1 MPAFVVA
8 GIEMLGAALLGW
20 GAGAIGAAVMFYAT
34 EIATAVILAGGLAYS
49 SSQKSKAARAA
60 RAAFNASQVDRMVN
74 VASSVAGRELVLGR
88 VRKGGAVF
96 FKGATGTNN
105 DTFVMCLALAAHE
118 IDAVETVYLN
128 DVPVTLDGSGYVQEE
143 PYKMAKLENAQETF
157 SGSSIVLA
165 HVPEPAIVV
174 VTRHGEASTEAGGQ
188 YNTIRVEHT
197 LVGSTVTIG
206 DSLGG
211 IVSYQYNA
219 AVSKV
224 RIRSYLGTST
234 QTADATLISLFPT
247 LWTSAHRARGVAY
260 LVCEFTFDET
270 AFPSGL
276 PSVSAIIRGA
286 KLYDPR
292 TATTVWSENP
302 ALLARHVMT
311 HPQFGKRASITAA
324 EDARITAAANVC
336 DTSTVY
342 TVDGVAQTAR
352 ALYTAS
358 IVLPFGASARDALDD
373 LAQAMAGQWAYAAG
387 EFYLRAGGYTASV
400 GTLTDTD
407 LAVVTRGAD
416 GAENQSPVQIT
427 THKARDQMFNVVT
440 ATIWDAAQDYKQST
454 LTPLK
459 GAALITRDG
468 AELVQDVSMPA
479 VSYAPQALHI
489 AGIMLRDARDPLA
502 VVLPFKLSAYRVELF
517 DTISLTLARYGW
529 TAKTFMVLGREW
541 AGDGSILLTLKETT
555 AAIFTMDADFDP
567 QGHAENTALPSPWDI
582 TPPTITSVTSRP
594 GYLSDG
600 SLISEVLV
608 QWTPLTDAAQLA
620 GQVEVQWLVPGFEIQ
635 SVRVPGDMSEAVLTG
650 VPESSVIIVRARIL
664 TAVAVSGWS
673 AQVSCTVPAAGVVPA
688 NYDTFTV
695 TLAADN
701 TRIFTFAYTTTT
713 PPIDLAGAVIRFK
726 KGAVGT
732 ELWAAM
738 SPLHEGVLTNSP
750 IETTAGDP
758 DVYRFAI
765 KARTRSGIESS
776 DATVHYVDIVL
787 PAIGADQ
794 IVAILTTPIF
804 SVPSSSSGVV
814 TTFTTLTGTF
824 RVYYNG
830 VLTTAGLTW
839 SVQSDPSSLGVTI
852 DSGTG
857 VYSLAFPGSPSG
869 WWTAATPSATVRLR
883 AALTADPAAYRE
895 IDLVVSK
902 SMAGAD
908 AQAIKMNTTAGSMS
922 YDTAGTAY
930 PAAQTITLT
939 LTRIPT
945 SLAGTA
951 TWVAT
956 AYDSTLTSLG
966 TVTLGGSGDTRTLTS
981 AQFIAPSGTFN
992 NAVQYVNVVA
1002 TLDTLTANQGIVR
1015 LTDGQEAIISFLTNP
1030 AVTLPAS
1037 SAGVV
1042 TSWAAATGTFQ
1053 VWQGNTNVTSGIT
1066 YAIQSNPST
1075 LWATIHATTG
1085 VYSVSGQT
1093 SWADAS
1099 GSTSITFRATHTAS
1113 GAYRDAVF
1121 TLAKAVTGAAG
1132 APGTV
1137 PDSIRLDA
1145 SVLAFS
1151 FDTAGTAYPA
1161 AQSSVITL
1169 TREPGTIAGTATWSA
1184 TAFDSSGGQIG
1195 TTGTV
1200 GLTGSGDS
1208 RTLTTGNFIAPGG
1221 SFSNNVYYVNV
1232 TATLGALSKTVRV
1245 IRITDGVEPILS
1257 FLTAPSVTLP
1267 ASSAGVV
1274 SSWAAATGDF
1284 QVWQGGVEV
1293 TSGITYA
1300 IQSNP
1305 STLTASINSST
1316 GVYSVTASGSWA
1328 NGSNTT
1334 SITFRA
1340 THTATGATR
1349 DAVLTLA
1356 KALAGGTGSAGA
1368 PGADAV
1374 VYEIEPSPS
1383 SVSRNNIGVATPSS
1397 VTFAAYSKTGSAA
1410 RVAFSGR
1417 FTIETF
1423 IDPTWTGQYTSV
1435 SNESSKTY
1443 TVPASVT
1450 AIRVKLYANGSLSP
1464 LLQQVTVPVV
1474 PDGIRSPMTLN
1485 SNSSA
1490 TAVYGTVTSGAVNWT
1505 DAKGNE
1511 VVWRKLG
1518 YTSAPSATP
1527 ADYLVRT
1534 DLVTLFDANP
1544 PTAGVKP
1551 ATRYWTG
1558 SAWADPGAVIDGN
1571 LLVKGTVTLDAI
1583 KSGSTISTSGV
1594 SFGLGVSWGPGSS
1607 PSGGYFH
1614 STVSTSFALV
1624 ADNVAGGYSIA
1635 SATTATNDSGAA
1647 FVGGGGWTG
1656 YTTSGGVTSGG
1667 TYATTGFIATGTAGG
1682 IFRYGSTAE
1691 ARLGETTGGNV
1702 SAGRF
1707 TQGSYVGLLGTAS
1720 AAVKAS
1726 YSTTQVVSLG
1736 TSSYAVDIT
1745 AGSMRYNGVIL
1756 DSPPASANYYLNGNG
1771 DWKNLLYLG
1780 TGGKVATWDGSAKP
1794 GDNNTTNTWAQISI
1808 SGTEYLIPVWA
1819 I

>member
-1 MPAFVVA
+1 MPAFLAA
-8 GIEMLGAALLGW
+8 GISALGAWMLGA
-20 GAGAIGAAVMFYAT
+20 GAGLAGAAVMFYAT

-165 HVPEPAIVV
+165 HVPEAASVT
-174 VTRHGEASTEAGGQ
+174 VTRPGEASTEPGGQ

-839 SVQSDPSSLGVTI
+839 TVQSDPSSTGATI
-852 DSGTG
+852 NASTG

-869 WWTAATPSATVRLR
+869 WWTASTPSATVRLR
-883 AALTADPAAYRE
+883 AALTADPTAYRE
-895 IDLVVSK
+895 IDLVIQKAMSGV
-902 SMAGAD
+902 D
-908 AQAIKMNTTAGSMS
+908 AQALKMSTTAGTMS
-922 YDTAGTAY
+922 YDTAGAAY
-930 PAAQTITLT
+930 PGAQTLTLT

-945 SLAGTA
+945 TLAGTA
-951 TWVAT
+951 SWVAT
-956 AYDSTLTSLG
+956 AYDSNLASLG

-981 AQFIAPSGTFN
+981 AQFIAPGGTFN

-1132 APGTV
+1132 
-1137 PDSIRLDA
+1137 S
-1145 SVLAFS
+1145 
-1151 FDTAGTAYPA
+1151 
-1161 AQSSVITL
+1161 
-1169 TREPGTIAGTATWSA
+1169 
-1184 TAFDSSGGQIG
+1184 
-1195 TTGTV
+1195 
-1200 GLTGSGDS
+1200 
-1208 RTLTTGNFIAPGG
+1208 
-1221 SFSNNVYYVNV
+1221 
-1232 TATLGALSKTVRV
+1232 
-1245 IRITDGVEPILS
+1245 
-1257 FLTAPSVTLP
+1257 
-1267 ASSAGVV
+1267 
-1274 SSWAAATGDF
+1274 
-1284 QVWQGGVEV
+1284 
-1293 TSGITYA
+1293 
-1300 IQSNP
+1300 
-1305 STLTASINSST
+1305 
-1316 GVYSVTASGSWA
+1316 
-1328 NGSNTT
+1328 NGSNG
-1334 SITFRA
+1334 SN
-1340 THTATGATR
+1340 
-1349 DAVLTLA
+1349 
-1356 KALAGGTGSAGA
+1356 GTNGTNGTN
-1368 PGADAV
+1368 GADAV
-1374 VYEIEPSPS
+1374 VYEIEPSVS
-1383 SVSRNNIGVATPSS
+1383 SVARNNIGVATPSS

-1534 DLVTLFDANP
+1534 DLVTLFDASP

-1558 SAWADPGAVIDGN
+1558 SAWADPGTVIDGN
-1571 LLVKGTVTLDAI
+1571 LLVKGTVTMDSL

>member
-1 MPAFVVA
+1 MPAFLAV
-8 GIEMLGAALLGW
+8 GIEALGAWMLSA
-20 GAGAIGAAVMFYAT
+20 GAGLAGAAVMFYAT

-60 RAAFNASQVDRMVN
+60 RAAFNAAQVDRMVN

-96 FKGATGTNN
+96 FKGSTGTNN

-118 IDAVETVYLN
+118 IDAVETIYLN

-143 PYKMAKLENAQETF
+143 PYRMAKLESAQETF

-165 HVPEPAIVV
+165 HVPEAASVV
-174 VTRHGEASTEAGGQ
+174 VTRPGEASTEPGGQ
-188 YNTIRVEHT
+188 YNTIPVAHT

-206 DSLGG
+206 DALGG
-211 IVSYQYNA
+211 TVSYQYSA
-219 AVSKV
+219 ANSKV
-224 RIRSYLGTST
+224 KITSYLGTST
-234 QTADATLISLFPT
+234 QTADARLVSLFPT

-276 PSVSAIIRGA
+276 PNVTAVVRGA
-286 KLYDPR
+286 KVYDPR
-292 TATTVWSENP
+292 TATTAWSENP
-302 ALLARHVMT
+302 ALLARHVIT
-311 HPQFGKRASITAA
+311 HPQFGKRTSITAA

-358 IVLPFGASARDALDD
+358 VVLPFGASARDALDD

-440 ATIWDAAQDYKQST
+440 ATIWDAAQDYKQTT

-479 VSYAPQALHI
+479 VGYAPQALHI
-489 AGIMLRDARDPLA
+489 AGIMLRDARDPLTVA
-502 VVLPFKLSAYRVELF
+502 LPFKLSAYRVELF
-517 DTISLTLARYGW
+517 DTISLTIARYGW
-529 TAKTFMVLGREW
+529 TDKTFMVLGREW
-541 AGDGSILLTLKETT
+541 SGDGSILLTLKETT
-555 AAIFTMDADFDP
+555 AAIFTMDADFDQ

-608 QWTPLTDAAQLA
+608 QWTPLTVAAEVA

-650 VPESSVIIVRARIL
+650 VPEGSVIIVRARIL

-673 AQVSCTVPAAGVVPA
+673 AQVSYTVPAAGLVPA

-701 TRIFTFAYTTTT
+701 TRIFTFAYTTT
-713 PPIDLAGAVIRFK
+713 PPPPDLAGAVIRFK
-726 KGAVGT
+726 KAAVGT

-765 KARTRSGIESS
+765 KARTRSGIESA
-776 DATVHYVDIVL
+776 DASVRYVDIVL

-794 IVAILTTPIF
+794 IVALLTTPVF

-814 TTFTTLTGTF
+814 STFTTLTGTF

-830 VLTTAGLTW
+830 VLTTTGLTW
-839 SVQSDPSSLGVTI
+839 SVQSDPSSTGATI
-852 DSGTG
+852 NASTG

-883 AALTADPAAYRE
+883 AALTADPTAYRE
-895 IDLVVSK
+895 IDLVITK
-902 SMAGAD
+902 NLAGAD
-908 AQAIKMNTTAGSMS
+908 GS
-922 YDTAGTAY
+922 
-930 PAAQTITLT
+930 PAN
-939 LTRIPT
+939 
-945 SLAGTA
+945 
-951 TWVAT
+951 
-956 AYDSTLTSLG
+956 D
-966 TVTLGGSGDTRTLTS
+966 
-981 AQFIAPSGTFN
+981 
-992 NAVQYVNVVA
+992 
-1002 TLDTLTANQGIVR
+1002 
-1015 LTDGQEAIISFLTNP
+1015 
-1030 AVTLPAS
+1030 
-1037 SAGVV
+1037 
-1042 TSWAAATGTFQ
+1042 
-1053 VWQGNTNVTSGIT
+1053 
-1066 YAIQSNPST
+1066 IQLN
-1075 LWATIHATTG
+1075 
-1085 VYSVSGQT
+1085 
-1093 SWADAS
+1093 
-1099 GSTSITFRATHTAS
+1099 
-1113 GAYRDAVF
+1113 
-1121 TLAKAVTGAAG
+1121 
-1132 APGTV
+1132 
-1137 PDSIRLDA
+1137 A
-1145 SVLAFS
+1145 SVLTFS

-1161 AQSSVITL
+1161 AQSSVL
-1169 TREPGTIAGTATWSA
+1169 SVTRVPGSLAGTVSWSA
-1184 TAFDSSGGQIG
+1184 TAYTSSGVQVGS
-1195 TTGTV
+1195 TGGV
-1200 GLTGSGDS
+1200 GLSGSGDS
-1208 RTLTTGNFIAPGG
+1208 RTLTTGNFMAPGG
-1221 SFSNNVYYVNV
+1221 SFDNTIQYVTV
-1232 TATLGALSKTVRV
+1232 TATLGALSRS
-1245 IRITDGVEPILS
+1245 IRITRTTDGQEAIIS
-1257 FLTAPSVTLP
+1257 FLTNQTVSLP

-1316 GVYSVTASGSWA
+1316 GVYSVTAAGSWA

-1340 THTATGATR
+1340 THTASGATR
-1349 DAVLTLA
+1349 DAVFTLT
-1356 KALAGGTGSAGA
+1356 KSLAGTDGGAGT

-1374 VYEIEPSPS
+1374 VYEIEPTPS
-1383 SVSRNNIGVATPSS
+1383 TVSRNNIGVATPSA
-1397 VTFAAYSKTGSAA
+1397 VTFYAYSKTGSAA
-1410 RVAFSGR
+1410 RAAFSGR
-1417 FTIETF
+1417 FILRTTT
-1423 IDPTWTGQYTSV
+1423 DGTTWTGVYTSP
-1435 SNESSKTY
+1435 SNESS
-1443 TVPASVT
+1443 T
-1450 AIRVKLYANGSLSP
+1450 AFTITSGITAVRAELYANTSFTP

-1474 PDGIRSPMTLN
+1474 RDGMRAPMSLN
-1485 SNSSA
+1485 SNSSS
-1490 TAVYGTVTSGAVNWT
+1490 TAVYGTVSGGAVVWA

-1527 ADYLVRT
+1527 GDYLIRG
-1534 DLVTLFDANP
+1534 DLVTLFGELAHTSTP
-1544 PTAGVKP
+1544 I
-1551 ATRYWTG
+1551 TRWWDG
-1558 SAWADPGAVIDGN
+1558 SAWVDPGTVIDGN

-1583 KSGSTISTSGV
+1583 KSGSTIGTSNV
-1594 SFGLGVSWGPGSS
+1594 SFGLGVSWGPGSKV
-1607 PSGGYFH
+1607 SGGYFH
-1614 STVSTSFALV
+1614 STALDQFALV
-1624 ADNVAGGYSIA
+1624 SDNVAGGYSMV
-1635 SATTATNDSGAA
+1635 SATTATDDAGAA
-1647 FVGGGGWTG
+1647 FAGGGGWTG
-1656 YTTSGGVTSGG
+1656 YTTSGGVTTGG

-1682 IFRYGSTAE
+1682 IFRYGSTTE
-1691 ARLGETTGGNV
+1691 ALLGKSTA
-1702 SAGRF
+1702 AGIF
-1707 TQGSYVGLLGTAS
+1707 TQGSYVGTLGASSYAAEFKYGTTTNAKFGNTSTAGTFS
-1720 AAVKAS
+1720 QGTYYATMSSAS
-1726 YSTTQVVSLG
+1726 YAGYFDYNNTFRAKLG
-1736 TSSYAVDIT
+1736 TSSYAGRFV
-1745 AGSMRYNGVIL
+1745 AG
-1756 DSPPASANYYLNGNG
+1756 ASGAETRVVSLADANYALNIEAGTLRYQSVTINAPPNDTDYLNGDG
-1771 DWKNLLYLG
+1771 TWKHMYL
-1780 TGGKVATWDGSAKP
+1780 DGSSGVTSNFTGSRP
-1794 GDNNTTNTWAQISI
+1794 SGTTTNNIWISFYVG
-1808 SGTEYLIPVWA
+1808 STRLWIPAWYA
-1819 I
+1819 DS

>member
-1 MPAFVVA
+1 MPALVVA
-8 GIEMLGAALLGW
+8 GIEMLGAALLGA
-20 GAGAIGAAVMFYAT
+20 GAGAIGAAVMFYAA
-34 EIATAVILAGGLAYS
+34 EIATVAILAGGLAYS
-49 SSQKSKAARAA
+49 QSQKSKAERAA
-60 RAAFNASQVDRMVN
+60 RAAFNAAQVDRLVN
-74 VASSVAGRELVLGR
+74 VSSSIASRELVMGR
-88 VRKGGAVF
+88 VRKGGAIF
-96 FKGATGTNN
+96 FKGSVGANN
-105 DTFVMCLALAAHE
+105 SKFVMCIALAAHE
-118 IDAVETVYLN
+118 IDAVETIYLN

-143 PYKMAKLENAQETF
+143 PYRIARLESAQESF
-157 SGSSIVLA
+157 AGSSIVLA
-165 HVPEPAIVV
+165 HVPEAASVV
-174 VTRHGEASTEAGGQ
+174 VTRQTNTGSTEPGAQ
-188 YNTIRVEHT
+188 YDSEIIAHT
-197 LVGSTVTIG
+197 LAGSTVTIG

-211 IVSYQYNA
+211 IVSYQYTA
-219 AVSKV
+219 ATSKV
-224 RIRSYLGTST
+224 KIRSYLGTST

-260 LVCEFTFDET
+260 LICEFDYDET

-276 PSVSAIIRGA
+276 PNVSAVIRGA

-302 ALLARHVMT
+302 ALMVRHVLT
-311 HPQFGKRASITAA
+311 HPQFGKRTSMTAA
-324 EDARITAAANVC
+324 EDARITAAANAC
-336 DTSTVY
+336 DASTVY

-352 ALYTAS
+352 ALYTAA
-358 IVLPFGASARDALDD
+358 IVLPFGGPARDALDD
-373 LAQAMAGQWAYAAG
+373 LAQAMGGQWAYSGG
-387 EFYLRAGGYTASV
+387 EFHLRAGGYTASV
-400 GTLTDTD
+400 LTLTDAD
-407 LAVVTRGAD
+407 LAVVQRDQD
-416 GAENQSPVQIT
+416 GSENQSPVNIT
-427 THKARDQMFNVVT
+427 THRARDQMFNVVT
-440 ATIWDAAQDYKQST
+440 ATIWDAAQDYKQTT

-468 AELVQDVSMPA
+468 VELVQDVQMPA
-479 VSYAPQALHI
+479 VGYAPQALHI
-489 AGIMLRDARDPLA
+489 SGIMLRDARDPMA
-502 VVLPFKLSAYRVELF
+502 VALPFKLSAYRVELF

-529 TAKTFMVLGREW
+529 TAKTFIVLGREW
-541 AGDGSILLTLKETT
+541 AGDGSIILTLKETA

-567 QGHAENTALPSPWDI
+567 QGSAENTALPSPWNID
-582 TPPTITSVTSRP
+582 PPTITSIAARP
-594 GYLSDG
+594 SVLSDG
-600 SLISEVLV
+600 SLISDVLV
-608 QWTPLTDAAQLA
+608 TWTALTAAA
-620 GQVEVQWLVPGFEIQ
+620 ERSGRVEVQWLVPGFEIQ
-635 SVRVPGDMSEAVLTG
+635 TVSVAGDMTQAVLPG
-650 VPESSVIIVRARIL
+650 VPEGAVIIVRARVV
-664 TAVAVSGWS
+664 TAVAVSNWCIH
-673 AQVSCTVPAAGVVPA
+673 QYYEVPQAGVVPA

-695 TLAADN
+695 TLASDS
-701 TRIFTFAYTTTT
+701 TRIFTFAYTST
-713 PPIDLAGAVIRFK
+713 PVPSDLAGAVIRFK

-738 SPLHEGVLTNSP
+738 SPLHDGVLTNSP

-765 KARTRSGIESS
+765 KARTRSGLESS
-776 DATVHYVDIVL
+776 DASVRYVDIVL

-794 IVAILTTPIF
+794 IVALLTTPIF
-804 SVPSSSSGVV
+804 SVPSSSAGVV

-902 SMAGAD
+902 SMAGA
-908 AQAIKMNTTAGSMS
+908 
-922 YDTAGTAY
+922 
-930 PAAQTITLT
+930 
-939 LTRIPT
+939 
-945 SLAGTA
+945 
-951 TWVAT
+951 
-956 AYDSTLTSLG
+956 
-966 TVTLGGSGDTRTLTS
+966 
-981 AQFIAPSGTFN
+981 
-992 NAVQYVNVVA
+992 
-1002 TLDTLTANQGIVR
+1002 
-1015 LTDGQEAIISFLTNP
+1015 
-1030 AVTLPAS
+1030 
-1037 SAGVV
+1037 AGV
-1042 TSWAAATGTFQ
+1042 A
-1053 VWQGNTNVTSGIT
+1053 
-1066 YAIQSNPST
+1066 
-1075 LWATIHATTG
+1075 
-1085 VYSVSGQT
+1085 
-1093 SWADAS
+1093 ADA
-1099 GSTSITFRATHTAS
+1099 
-1113 GAYRDAVF
+1113 
-1121 TLAKAVTGAAG
+1121 
-1132 APGTV
+1132 
-1137 PDSIRLDA
+1137 IRLDA
-1145 SVLAFS
+1145 SALAFA

-1257 FLTAPSVTLP
+1257 FLTVPSVTLP

-1274 SSWAAATGDF
+1274 SSWAGATGDF
-1284 QVWQGGVEV
+1284 QVWQGASEV
-1293 TSGITYA
+1293 TSGVTYA

-1316 GVYSVTASGSWA
+1316 GVYSVTAAGSWA

-1374 VYEIEPSPS
+1374 VYEIEPSVS
-1383 SVSRNNIGVATPSS
+1383 SVARNNIGVATPSS

-1450 AIRVKLYANGSLSP
+1450 AIRVKLYANESLSP

-1558 SAWADPGAVIDGN
+1558 SAWVDPGTVIDGN

-1583 KSGSTISTSGV
+1583 KSGSTIGTSNV
-1594 SFGLGVSWGPGSS
+1594 SFGLGVSWGPGTAV
-1607 PSGGYFH
+1607 SGGYFH
-1614 STVSTSFALV
+1614 STSSAQFALV
-1624 ADNVAGGYSIA
+1624 CDNIGGGYSIA

-1647 FVGGGGWTG
+1647 FAGGGGWTG

-1667 TYATTGFIATGTAGG
+1667 TYTTSGFIATGTAGG

-1771 DWKNLLYLG
+1771 DWGNLLYLG

>member
-1 MPAFVVA
+1 MPAFLAA
-8 GIEMLGAALLGW
+8 GISALGAWMLGA
-20 GAGAIGAAVMFYAT
+20 GAGLAGAAVMFYAT

-165 HVPEPAIVV
+165 HVPEAASVT
-174 VTRHGEASTEAGGQ
+174 VTRPGEASTEPGGQ
-188 YNTIRVEHT
+188 YNTIPVAHT

-206 DSLGG
+206 DALGG
-211 IVSYQYNA
+211 TVSYQYNA

-224 RIRSYLGTST
+224 RIRSYLGTAS

-276 PSVSAIIRGA
+276 PTITAVIRGA
-286 KLYDPR
+286 KVYDPR
-292 TATTVWSENP
+292 TATTAWSENP

-839 SVQSDPSSLGVTI
+839 TVQSDPSSTGATI
-852 DSGTG
+852 NASTG

-869 WWTAATPSATVRLR
+869 WWTASTPSATVRLR
-883 AALTADPAAYRE
+883 AALTADPTAYRE
-895 IDLVVSK
+895 IDLVIQKAMSGV
-902 SMAGAD
+902 D
-908 AQAIKMNTTAGSMS
+908 AQALKMSTTAGTMS
-922 YDTAGTAY
+922 YDTAGAAY
-930 PAAQTITLT
+930 PGAQTLTLT

-945 SLAGTA
+945 TLAGTA
-951 TWVAT
+951 SWVAT
-956 AYDSTLTSLG
+956 AYDSNLASLG

-981 AQFIAPSGTFN
+981 AQFIAPGGTFN

-1132 APGTV
+1132 
-1137 PDSIRLDA
+1137 S
-1145 SVLAFS
+1145 
-1151 FDTAGTAYPA
+1151 
-1161 AQSSVITL
+1161 
-1169 TREPGTIAGTATWSA
+1169 
-1184 TAFDSSGGQIG
+1184 
-1195 TTGTV
+1195 
-1200 GLTGSGDS
+1200 
-1208 RTLTTGNFIAPGG
+1208 
-1221 SFSNNVYYVNV
+1221 
-1232 TATLGALSKTVRV
+1232 
-1245 IRITDGVEPILS
+1245 
-1257 FLTAPSVTLP
+1257 
-1267 ASSAGVV
+1267 
-1274 SSWAAATGDF
+1274 
-1284 QVWQGGVEV
+1284 
-1293 TSGITYA
+1293 
-1300 IQSNP
+1300 
-1305 STLTASINSST
+1305 
-1316 GVYSVTASGSWA
+1316 
-1328 NGSNTT
+1328 NGSNG
-1334 SITFRA
+1334 SN
-1340 THTATGATR
+1340 
-1349 DAVLTLA
+1349 
-1356 KALAGGTGSAGA
+1356 GTNGTNGTN
-1368 PGADAV
+1368 GADAV
-1374 VYEIEPSPS
+1374 VYEIEPSVS
-1383 SVSRNNIGVATPSS
+1383 SVARNNIGVATPSS

-1583 KSGSTISTSGV
+1583 KSGSTIGTSNV
-1594 SFGLGVSWGPGSS
+1594 SFGLGVSWGPGTAV
-1607 PSGGYFH
+1607 SGGYFH
-1614 STVSTSFALV
+1614 STSSAQFALV
-1624 ADNVAGGYSIA
+1624 CDNIGGGYSIA

-1647 FVGGGGWTG
+1647 FAGGGGWTG
-1656 YTTSGGVTSGG
+1656 HTTTGGVTGGG
-1667 TYATTGFIATGTAGG
+1667 TYTTYGFIATGTAGG
-1682 IFRYGSTAE
+1682 IFRYSSTAE
-1691 ARLGETTGGNV
+1691 ARLGEITSGSV

-1707 TQGSYVGLLGTAS
+1707 SQGSYTCILAS
-1720 AAVKAS
+1720 AAEAAKAA
-1726 YSTTQVVSLG
+1726 YSTTQVVYLG
-1736 TSSYAVDIT
+1736 TAANAIDIT
-1745 AGSMRYNGVIL
+1745 AGTFKYGSIVIAAPPNSYSYLDGTGTWRDLTL
-1756 DSPPASANYYLNGNG
+1756 DSSSNVTSNFTGLRPAGSGANNIWIKFYVG
-1771 DWKNLLYLG
+1771 
-1780 TGGKVATWDGSAKP
+1780 ATAM
-1794 GDNNTTNTWAQISI
+1794 
-1808 SGTEYLIPVWA
+1808 YIPAWYG
-1819 I
+1819 

>member
-1 MPAFVVA
+1 MPAFLAA
-8 GIEMLGAALLGW
+8 GISALGAWMLGA
-20 GAGAIGAAVMFYAT
+20 GAGLAGAAVMFYAT

-165 HVPEPAIVV
+165 HVPEAASVT
-174 VTRHGEASTEAGGQ
+174 VTRPGEASTEPGGQ

-224 RIRSYLGTST
+224 RIRSYLGTSS

-302 ALLARHVMT
+302 ALMVRHVLT

-839 SVQSDPSSLGVTI
+839 TVQSDPSSTGATI
-852 DSGTG
+852 NASTG

-869 WWTAATPSATVRLR
+869 WWTASTPSATVRLR
-883 AALTADPAAYRE
+883 AALTADPTAYRE
-895 IDLVVSK
+895 IDLVIQKAMSGV
-902 SMAGAD
+902 D
-908 AQAIKMNTTAGSMS
+908 AQALKMSTTAGTMS
-922 YDTAGTAY
+922 YDTAGAAY
-930 PAAQTITLT
+930 PGAQTLTLT

-945 SLAGTA
+945 TLAGTA
-951 TWVAT
+951 SWVAT
-956 AYDSTLTSLG
+956 AYDSNLASLG

-981 AQFIAPSGTFN
+981 AQFIAPGGTFN

-1132 APGTV
+1132 
-1137 PDSIRLDA
+1137 S
-1145 SVLAFS
+1145 
-1151 FDTAGTAYPA
+1151 
-1161 AQSSVITL
+1161 
-1169 TREPGTIAGTATWSA
+1169 
-1184 TAFDSSGGQIG
+1184 
-1195 TTGTV
+1195 
-1200 GLTGSGDS
+1200 
-1208 RTLTTGNFIAPGG
+1208 
-1221 SFSNNVYYVNV
+1221 
-1232 TATLGALSKTVRV
+1232 
-1245 IRITDGVEPILS
+1245 
-1257 FLTAPSVTLP
+1257 
-1267 ASSAGVV
+1267 
-1274 SSWAAATGDF
+1274 
-1284 QVWQGGVEV
+1284 
-1293 TSGITYA
+1293 
-1300 IQSNP
+1300 
-1305 STLTASINSST
+1305 
-1316 GVYSVTASGSWA
+1316 
-1328 NGSNTT
+1328 NGSNG
-1334 SITFRA
+1334 SN
-1340 THTATGATR
+1340 
-1349 DAVLTLA
+1349 
-1356 KALAGGTGSAGA
+1356 GTNGTNGTN
-1368 PGADAV
+1368 GADAV
-1374 VYEIEPSPS
+1374 VYEIEPSVS
-1383 SVSRNNIGVATPSS
+1383 SVARNNIGVATPSS

-1435 SNESSKTY
+1435 SNESSTTY

-1558 SAWADPGAVIDGN
+1558 SAWADPGTVIDGN

-1583 KSGSTISTSGV
+1583 KSGSTIRTSNV
-1594 SFGLGVSWGPGSS
+1594 SFGLGVSWGPGSAV
-1607 PSGGYFH
+1607 SGGYFH
-1614 STVSTSFALV
+1614 STVGAV
-1624 ADNVAGGYSIA
+1624 CAG
-1635 SATTATNDSGAA
+1635 
-1647 FVGGGGWTG
+1647 V
-1656 YTTSGGVTSGG
+1656 
-1667 TYATTGFIATGTAGG
+1667 
-1682 IFRYGSTAE
+1682 RQ
-1691 ARLGETTGGNV
+1691 R
-1702 SAGRF
+1702 GR
-1707 TQGSYVGLLGTAS
+1707 GLLYR
-1720 AAVKAS
+1720 V
-1726 YSTTQVVSLG
+1726 
-1736 TSSYAVDIT
+1736 
-1745 AGSMRYNGVIL
+1745 
-1756 DSPPASANYYLNGNG
+1756 
-1771 DWKNLLYLG
+1771 
-1780 TGGKVATWDGSAKP
+1780 
-1794 GDNNTTNTWAQISI
+1794 GDNRD
-1808 SGTEYLIPVWA
+1808 E
-1819 I
+1819 

>member
-1 MPAFVVA
+1 MPAFLAA
-8 GIEMLGAALLGW
+8 GISALGAWMLGA
-20 GAGAIGAAVMFYAT
+20 GAGLAGAAVMFYAT

-165 HVPEPAIVV
+165 HVPEAASVT
-174 VTRHGEASTEAGGQ
+174 VTRPGEASTEPGGQ
-188 YNTIRVEHT
+188 YNTIPVAHT

-206 DSLGG
+206 DALGG
-211 IVSYQYNA
+211 TVSYQYNA

-224 RIRSYLGTST
+224 RIRSYLGTSS
-234 QTADATLISLFPT
+234 QTADATLISLFPA

-276 PSVSAIIRGA
+276 PNVTAVIRGA
-286 KLYDPR
+286 KVYDPR
-292 TATTVWSENP
+292 TATTAWSENP

-529 TAKTFMVLGREW
+529 SAKTFMVLGREW
-541 AGDGSILLTLKETT
+541 SGDGSILLTLKETT

-673 AQVSCTVPAAGVVPA
+673 AQVSYTVPAAGLVPA

-732 ELWAAM
+732 ELWSAM
-738 SPLHEGVLTNSP
+738 SPLHDGVLTNSP

-776 DATVHYVDIVL
+776 DASVHYVDIVL
-787 PAIGADQ
+787 PAIGAQEQ
-794 IVAILTTPIF
+794 IIVQLTTPVMT
-804 SVPSSSSGVV
+804 VPASSAGVV
-814 TTFTTLTGTF
+814 STFTTQTGTM
-824 RVYYNG
+824 RIYYNG
-830 VLTTAGLTW
+830 VLTTTGLTF
-839 SVQSDPSSLGVTI
+839 SVQADTSATGVTI
-852 DSGTG
+852 NASTG
-857 VYSLAFPGSPSG
+857 VYTLAFPGSPSG
-869 WWTAATPSATVRLR
+869 WWTASTPSATVRLR
-883 AALTADPAAYRE
+883 AALTADPTAYRE
-895 IDLVVSK
+895 IDLVIQK

-981 AQFIAPSGTFN
+981 AQFTAPGGSFN

-1002 TLDTLTANQGIVR
+1002 TVGTLTANQGIVR
-1015 LTDGQEAIISFLTNP
+1015 ITDGQEAIISFLTNP
-1030 AVTLPAS
+1030 AVTLPAT

-1042 TSWAAATGTFQ
+1042 SSWAAATGTFQ

-1132 APGTV
+1132 A
-1137 PDSIRLDA
+1137 
-1145 SVLAFS
+1145 
-1151 FDTAGTAYPA
+1151 
-1161 AQSSVITL
+1161 
-1169 TREPGTIAGTATWSA
+1169 
-1184 TAFDSSGGQIG
+1184 
-1195 TTGTV
+1195 
-1200 GLTGSGDS
+1200 
-1208 RTLTTGNFIAPGG
+1208 
-1221 SFSNNVYYVNV
+1221 
-1232 TATLGALSKTVRV
+1232 
-1245 IRITDGVEPILS
+1245 
-1257 FLTAPSVTLP
+1257 
-1267 ASSAGVV
+1267 
-1274 SSWAAATGDF
+1274 
-1284 QVWQGGVEV
+1284 
-1293 TSGITYA
+1293 
-1300 IQSNP
+1300 
-1305 STLTASINSST
+1305 
-1316 GVYSVTASGSWA
+1316 
-1328 NGSNTT
+1328 NGSN
-1334 SITFRA
+1334 
-1340 THTATGATR
+1340 
-1349 DAVLTLA
+1349 
-1356 KALAGGTGSAGA
+1356 GTNGTNGTN
-1368 PGADAV
+1368 GADAV
-1374 VYEIEPSPS
+1374 VYEIEPS
-1383 SVSRNNIGVATPSS
+1383 VQTVAKNNIGVMSPTS
-1397 VTFAAYSKTGSAA
+1397 VTYSFYSKTGSAA
-1410 RVAFSGR
+1410 RAAYSGR
-1417 FTIETF
+1417 VIIETST
-1423 IDPTWTGQYTSV
+1423 DYGTGWSIIYTSAA
-1435 SNESSKTY
+1435 NETSKVF
-1443 TVPASVT
+1443 TVPSGITHMRARLHLAGGT
-1450 AIRVKLYANGSLSP
+1450 TT
-1464 LLQQVTVPVV
+1464 QVAQITVPIV
-1474 PDGIRSPMTLN
+1474 PDGIRSPMSLN

-1490 TAVYGTVTSGAVNWT
+1490 TAVYGSVTSGAVVWT

-1511 VVWRKLG
+1511 VVYRKLG
-1518 YTSAPSATP
+1518 YTSAPSGTP

-1534 DLVTLFDANP
+1534 DLVTLFDASP

-1558 SAWADPGAVIDGN
+1558 SAWADPGTVIDGN
-1571 LLVKGTVTLDAI
+1571 LLVKGTVTMDSLQ
-1583 KSGSTISTSGV
+1583 SGSTILTSGV
-1594 SFGLGVSWGPGSS
+1594 SFGLGISWGPGSS

-1614 STVSTSFALV
+1614 SVYSGSFALV
-1624 ADNVAGGYSIA
+1624 CDNVAAGVAIA
-1635 SATTATNDSGAA
+1635 AASTVTDDSAAA
-1647 FVGGGGWTG
+1647 FVSGGGWSG
-1656 YTTSGGVTSGG
+1656 YSTSGGVTTGG
-1667 TYATTGFIATGTAGG
+1667 YYTTQSFLNTGNNAG
-1682 IFRYGSTAE
+1682 IFRKLTSSGTVTTSEAVLGNANYAGQLTYGNYQAKI
-1691 ARLGETTGGNV
+1691 
-1702 SAGRF
+1702 
-1707 TQGSYVGLLGTAS
+1707 GTAS
-1720 AAVKAS
+1720 EAVRAA

-1736 TSSYAVDIT
+1736 TSTHAIDIT
-1745 AGSMRYNGVIL
+1745 AGDFKYGSITIAAPPNSYSYL
-1756 DSPPASANYYLNGNG
+1756 D
-1771 DWKNLLYLG
+1771 G
-1780 TGGKVATWDGSAKP
+1780 TGTWRDLTLDGTSSVTSNFTGLRPAGSGANNIWIKFYVGATAM
-1794 GDNNTTNTWAQISI
+1794 
-1808 SGTEYLIPVWA
+1808 YLPAWYA
-1819 I
+1819 T

>member
-1 MPAFVVA
+1 MPALVVA
-8 GIEMLGAALLGW
+8 GIEMLGAALLGA
-20 GAGAIGAAVMFYAT
+20 GAGAIGAAVMFYAA
-34 EIATAVILAGGLAYS
+34 EIATVAILAGGLAYS
-49 SSQKSKAARAA
+49 QSQKSKAERAA
-60 RAAFNASQVDRMVN
+60 RAAFNAAQVDRLVN
-74 VASSVAGRELVLGR
+74 VSSSIASRELVMGR
-88 VRKGGAVF
+88 VRKGGAIF
-96 FKGATGTNN
+96 FKGSVGANN
-105 DTFVMCLALAAHE
+105 SKFVMCIALAAHE
-118 IDAVETVYLN
+118 IDAVETIYLN

-143 PYKMAKLENAQETF
+143 PYRIARLESAQESF
-157 SGSSIVLA
+157 AGSSIVLA
-165 HVPEPAIVV
+165 HVPEAASVV
-174 VTRHGEASTEAGGQ
+174 VTRQTNTGSTEPGAQ
-188 YNTIRVEHT
+188 YDSEIIAHT
-197 LVGSTVTIG
+197 LAGSTVTIG

-211 IVSYQYNA
+211 IVSYQYTA
-219 AVSKV
+219 ATSKV
-224 RIRSYLGTST
+224 KIRSYLGTST

-260 LVCEFTFDET
+260 LICEFDYDET

-276 PSVSAIIRGA
+276 PNVSAIIRGA

-302 ALLARHVMT
+302 ALMVRHVLT
-311 HPQFGKRASITAA
+311 HPQFGKRASMTAA
-324 EDARITAAANVC
+324 EDARITAAANAC
-336 DTSTVY
+336 DASTVY

-352 ALYTAS
+352 ALYTAA
-358 IVLPFGASARDALDD
+358 IVLPFGGPARDALDD
-373 LAQAMAGQWAYAAG
+373 LAQAMGGQWAYSGG
-387 EFYLRAGGYTASV
+387 EFHLRAGGYTASV
-400 GTLTDTD
+400 LTLTDAD
-407 LAVVTRGAD
+407 LAVVQRDQD
-416 GAENQSPVQIT
+416 GSENQSPVNIT
-427 THKARDQMFNVVT
+427 THRARDQMFNIVT
-440 ATIWDAAQDYKQST
+440 ATIWDAAQDYKQTT

-468 AELVQDVSMPA
+468 VELVQDVQMPA
-479 VSYAPQALHI
+479 VGYAPQALHI
-489 AGIMLRDARDPLA
+489 SGIMLRDARDPMA
-502 VVLPFKLSAYRVELF
+502 VALPFKLSAYRVELF
-517 DTISLTLARYGW
+517 DTISLTLDRYGW
-529 TAKTFMVLGREW
+529 TAKTFIVLGREW
-541 AGDGSILLTLKETT
+541 SGDGSILLTLKETT

-567 QGHAENTALPSPWDI
+567 QGYAENTALPSPWDI
-582 TPPTITSVTSRP
+582 APPTITSIASRP
-594 GYLSDG
+594 SVLSDG
-600 SLISEVLV
+600 SLVSDVLV
-608 QWTPLTDAAQLA
+608 TWTALTSAAERA
-620 GQVEVQWLVPGFEIQ
+620 GRVEVQWLVPGFEIQ
-635 SVRVPGDMSEAVLTG
+635 TVSVSGDMTQAVLPG
-650 VPESSVIIVRARIL
+650 VPEGAVIIIRARVV
-664 TAVAVSGWS
+664 TSVAVSGWCAHQS
-673 AQVSCTVPAAGVVPA
+673 YTVPQAGAVPA
-688 NYDTFTV
+688 NYDVFTV
-695 TLAADN
+695 TLGSDN
-701 TRIFTFAYTTTT
+701 TRIFTFKYTTT
-713 PPIDLAGAVIRFK
+713 PVPSDLAGAVIRFK

-738 SPLHEGVLTNSP
+738 SPLHDGVLTNSP

-765 KARTRSGIESS
+765 KARTRSGLESS
-776 DATVHYVDIVL
+776 DASVRYVDVVL

-794 IVAILTTPIF
+794 IVALLTTPIF
-804 SVPSSSSGVV
+804 SVPSSSAGVV

-839 SVQSDPSSLGVTI
+839 SVQSDPSSTGATI
-852 DSGTG
+852 NSSTG

-869 WWTAATPSATVRLR
+869 WWTASTPSATVRLR

-902 SMAGAD
+902 SMAGA
-908 AQAIKMNTTAGSMS
+908 
-922 YDTAGTAY
+922 
-930 PAAQTITLT
+930 
-939 LTRIPT
+939 
-945 SLAGTA
+945 
-951 TWVAT
+951 
-956 AYDSTLTSLG
+956 
-966 TVTLGGSGDTRTLTS
+966 
-981 AQFIAPSGTFN
+981 
-992 NAVQYVNVVA
+992 
-1002 TLDTLTANQGIVR
+1002 
-1015 LTDGQEAIISFLTNP
+1015 
-1030 AVTLPAS
+1030 
-1037 SAGVV
+1037 AGV
-1042 TSWAAATGTFQ
+1042 A
-1053 VWQGNTNVTSGIT
+1053 
-1066 YAIQSNPST
+1066 
-1075 LWATIHATTG
+1075 
-1085 VYSVSGQT
+1085 
-1093 SWADAS
+1093 ADA
-1099 GSTSITFRATHTAS
+1099 
-1113 GAYRDAVF
+1113 
-1121 TLAKAVTGAAG
+1121 
-1132 APGTV
+1132 
-1137 PDSIRLDA
+1137 IRLDA
-1145 SVLAFS
+1145 SALAFA

-1316 GVYSVTASGSWA
+1316 GVYSVTAAGSWA

-1374 VYEIEPSPS
+1374 VYEIEPSVR
-1383 SVSRNNIGVATPSS
+1383 SVARNNIGVVTPSS
-1397 VTFAAYSKTGSAA
+1397 VTFYAYSKTGSAA
-1410 RVAFSGR
+1410 RAAFSGR

-1435 SNESSKTY
+1435 SNESSTTY

-1450 AIRVKLYANGSLSP
+1450 AIRVKLYPNGTLTP
-1464 LLQQVTVPVV
+1464 LLQQITVPVV

-1527 ADYLVRT
+1527 ANYLVRT

-1558 SAWADPGAVIDGN
+1558 SAWVDPGTVIDGN

-1583 KSGSTISTSGV
+1583 KSGSTIGTSNV
-1594 SFGLGVSWGPGSS
+1594 SFGLGVSWGPGTAV
-1607 PSGGYFH
+1607 SGGYFH
-1614 STVSTSFALV
+1614 STSSAQFALV
-1624 ADNVAGGYSIA
+1624 CDNVAGGYSIA

-1667 TYATTGFIATGTAGG
+1667 TYATQGFVATGTAGG
-1682 IFRYGSTAE
+1682 IFRYSSTAE
-1691 ARLGETTGGNV
+1691 ARLGEITSGSV

-1707 TQGSYVGLLGTAS
+1707 SQGSYTCILAS
-1720 AAVKAS
+1720 ASEAAKAA
-1726 YSTTQVVSLG
+1726 YSTTQVVYLG
-1736 TSSYAVDIT
+1736 TAANAIDIT
-1745 AGSMRYNGVIL
+1745 AGTFKYGSIVIAAPPNSYSYL
-1756 DSPPASANYYLNGNG
+1756 D
-1771 DWKNLLYLG
+1771 G
-1780 TGGKVATWDGSAKP
+1780 TGTWRDLTLDGTSSVTSNFTGLRPAGSGANNIWIKFYVGATAM
-1794 GDNNTTNTWAQISI
+1794 
-1808 SGTEYLIPVWA
+1808 YIPAWYG
-1819 I
+1819 

>member
-1 MPAFVVA
+1 MPALVVA
-8 GIEMLGAALLGW
+8 GIEMLGAALLGA
-20 GAGAIGAAVMFYAT
+20 GAGAIGAAVMFYAA
-34 EIATAVILAGGLAYS
+34 EIATVAILAGGLAYS
-49 SSQKSKAARAA
+49 QSQKSKAERAA
-60 RAAFNASQVDRMVN
+60 RAAFNAAQVDRLVN
-74 VASSVAGRELVLGR
+74 VSSSIASRELVMGR
-88 VRKGGAVF
+88 VRKGGAIF
-96 FKGATGTNN
+96 FKGSVGADNSK
-105 DTFVMCLALAAHE
+105 FVMCIALAAHE
-118 IDAVETVYLN
+118 IDAVETIYLN

-143 PYKMAKLENAQETF
+143 PYRIARLESAQESF
-157 SGSSIVLA
+157 AGSSIVLA
-165 HVPEPAIVV
+165 HVPEAASVV
-174 VTRHGEASTEAGGQ
+174 VTRQTNTGSTEPGAQ
-188 YNTIRVEHT
+188 YDSEIIAHT
-197 LVGSTVTIG
+197 LAGSTVTIG

-211 IVSYQYNA
+211 IVSYQYTA
-219 AVSKV
+219 ATSKV
-224 RIRSYLGTST
+224 KIRSYLGTST

-260 LVCEFTFDET
+260 LICEFDYDET

-276 PSVSAIIRGA
+276 PNVSAVIRGA

-302 ALLARHVMT
+302 ALMVRHVLT
-311 HPQFGKRASITAA
+311 HPQFGKRTSMTAA
-324 EDARITAAANVC
+324 EDARITAAANAC
-336 DTSTVY
+336 DASTVY

-352 ALYTAS
+352 ALYTAA
-358 IVLPFGASARDALDD
+358 IVLPFGGPARDALDD
-373 LAQAMAGQWAYAAG
+373 LAQAMGGQWAYSGG
-387 EFYLRAGGYTASV
+387 EFHLRAGGYTASV
-400 GTLTDTD
+400 LTLTDAD
-407 LAVVTRGAD
+407 LAVVQRDQD
-416 GAENQSPVQIT
+416 GSENQSPVNIT
-427 THKARDQMFNVVT
+427 THRARDQMFNVVT
-440 ATIWDAAQDYKQST
+440 ATIWDAAQDYKQTT

-468 AELVQDVSMPA
+468 VELVQDVQMPA
-479 VSYAPQALHI
+479 VGYAPQALHI
-489 AGIMLRDARDPLA
+489 SGIMLRDARDPMA
-502 VVLPFKLSAYRVELF
+502 VALPFKLSAYRVELF
-517 DTISLTLARYGW
+517 DTISLTLERYGW
-529 TAKTFMVLGREW
+529 TAKTFIVLGREW
-541 AGDGSILLTLKETT
+541 SGDGSILLTLKETT

-567 QGHAENTALPSPWDI
+567 QGYAENTALPSPWDI
-582 TPPTITSVTSRP
+582 APPTITSIASRP
-594 GYLSDG
+594 SVLSDG
-600 SLISEVLV
+600 SLVSDVLV
-608 QWTPLTDAAQLA
+608 TWTALTSAAERA
-620 GQVEVQWLVPGFEIQ
+620 GRVEVQWLVPGFEIQ
-635 SVRVPGDMSEAVLTG
+635 TVSVSGDMTQAVLPG
-650 VPESSVIIVRARIL
+650 VPEGAVIIIRARVV
-664 TAVAVSGWS
+664 TSVAVSGWC
-673 AQVSCTVPAAGVVPA
+673 AQQSYTVPQAGAVPA
-688 NYDTFTV
+688 NYDVFTV
-695 TLAADN
+695 TLGSDN
-701 TRIFTFAYTTTT
+701 TRIFAFKYTTT
-713 PPIDLAGAVIRFK
+713 PVPSDLAGAVIRFK

-738 SPLHEGVLTNSP
+738 SPLHDGVLTNSP

-765 KARTRSGIESS
+765 KARTRSGLESS
-776 DATVHYVDIVL
+776 DASVRYVDIVL

-794 IVAILTTPIF
+794 IVALLTTPIF
-804 SVPSSSSGVV
+804 SVPSSSAGVV

-902 SMAGAD
+902 SMAGA
-908 AQAIKMNTTAGSMS
+908 
-922 YDTAGTAY
+922 
-930 PAAQTITLT
+930 
-939 LTRIPT
+939 
-945 SLAGTA
+945 
-951 TWVAT
+951 
-956 AYDSTLTSLG
+956 
-966 TVTLGGSGDTRTLTS
+966 
-981 AQFIAPSGTFN
+981 
-992 NAVQYVNVVA
+992 
-1002 TLDTLTANQGIVR
+1002 
-1015 LTDGQEAIISFLTNP
+1015 
-1030 AVTLPAS
+1030 
-1037 SAGVV
+1037 AGV
-1042 TSWAAATGTFQ
+1042 A
-1053 VWQGNTNVTSGIT
+1053 
-1066 YAIQSNPST
+1066 
-1075 LWATIHATTG
+1075 
-1085 VYSVSGQT
+1085 
-1093 SWADAS
+1093 ADA
-1099 GSTSITFRATHTAS
+1099 
-1113 GAYRDAVF
+1113 
-1121 TLAKAVTGAAG
+1121 
-1132 APGTV
+1132 
-1137 PDSIRLDA
+1137 IRLDA
-1145 SVLAFS
+1145 SALAFA

-1184 TAFDSSGGQIG
+1184 TAFDSSGGQVG

-1232 TATLGALSKTVRV
+1232 TATLGALSKTVRI
-1245 IRITDGVEPILS
+1245 IRITDGIEPILS
-1257 FLTAPSVTLP
+1257 FLTNPAVTLP

-1316 GVYSVTASGSWA
+1316 GVYSVTAAGSWA

-1374 VYEIEPSPS
+1374 VYEIEPSVR
-1383 SVSRNNIGVATPSS
+1383 SVARNNIGVVTPSS
-1397 VTFAAYSKTGSAA
+1397 VTFYAYSKTGSAA
-1410 RVAFSGR
+1410 RAAFSGR

-1435 SNESSKTY
+1435 SNESSTTY

-1450 AIRVKLYANGSLSP
+1450 AIRVKLYPNGTLTP
-1464 LLQQVTVPVV
+1464 LLQQITVPVV

-1558 SAWADPGAVIDGN
+1558 SAWVDPGTVIDGN

-1583 KSGSTISTSGV
+1583 KSGSTIGTSNV
-1594 SFGLGVSWGPGSS
+1594 SFGLGVSWGPGTAV
-1607 PSGGYFH
+1607 SGGYFH
-1614 STVSTSFALV
+1614 STSSAQFALV
-1624 ADNVAGGYSIA
+1624 CDNIGGGYSIA

-1647 FVGGGGWTG
+1647 FAGGGGWTG

-1667 TYATTGFIATGTAGG
+1667 TYTTSGFIATGTAGG

-1771 DWKNLLYLG
+1771 DWGNLLYLG

>member
-1 MPAFVVA
+1 MPALVVSA
-8 GIEMLGAALLGW
+8 IEMIGAALLGA
-20 GAGAIGAAVMFYAT
+20 GAGAIGAAVMFYAA
-34 EIATAVILAGGLAYS
+34 EIATVAILAGGLAYS
-49 SSQKSKAARAA
+49 QSQKSKAERAA
-60 RAAFNASQVDRMVN
+60 RAAYNAAQVDRLVN
-74 VASSVAGRELVLGR
+74 VSSSIASRELVMGR
-88 VRKGGAVF
+88 VRKGGAIF
-96 FKGATGTNN
+96 FKGSVGANN
-105 DTFVMCLALAAHE
+105 SKFVMCIALAAHE
-118 IDAVETVYLN
+118 IDAVETIYLN

-143 PYKMAKLENAQETF
+143 PYRIARLESAQESF
-157 SGSSIVLA
+157 AGSSIVLA
-165 HVPEPAIVV
+165 HVPEAASVV
-174 VTRHGEASTEAGGQ
+174 VTRQTNTGSTEPGAQ
-188 YNTIRVEHT
+188 YDSEIIAHT
-197 LVGSTVTIG
+197 LAGSTVTIG

-211 IVSYQYNA
+211 IVSYQYTA
-219 AVSKV
+219 ATSKV
-224 RIRSYLGTST
+224 KIRSYLGTST

-260 LVCEFTFDET
+260 LICEFDYDET

-276 PSVSAIIRGA
+276 PNVSAVIRGA

-292 TATTVWSENP
+292 TATTAWSENP
-302 ALLARHVMT
+302 ALMVRHVLT
-311 HPQFGKRASITAA
+311 HPQFGKRTSMTAA
-324 EDARITAAANVC
+324 EDARITAAANAC
-336 DTSTVY
+336 DASTVY

-352 ALYTAS
+352 ALYTAA
-358 IVLPFGASARDALDD
+358 IVLPFGGPARDALDD
-373 LAQAMAGQWAYAAG
+373 LAQAMGGQWAYSGG
-387 EFYLRAGGYTASV
+387 EFHLRAGGYTASV
-400 GTLTDTD
+400 LTLTDAD
-407 LAVVTRGAD
+407 LAVVQRDQD
-416 GAENQSPVQIT
+416 GSENQSPVNIT
-427 THKARDQMFNVVT
+427 THRARDQMFNVVT
-440 ATIWDAAQDYKQST
+440 ATIWDAAQDYKQTT

-468 AELVQDVSMPA
+468 VELVQDVQMPA
-479 VSYAPQALHI
+479 VGYAPQALHI
-489 AGIMLRDARDPLA
+489 SGIMLRDARDPMA
-502 VVLPFKLSAYRVELF
+502 VALPFKLSAYRVELF
-517 DTISLTLARYGW
+517 DTISLTLDRYGW
-529 TAKTFMVLGREW
+529 SAKTFIVLGREW
-541 AGDGSILLTLKETT
+541 SGDGSILLTLKETT

-567 QGHAENTALPSPWDI
+567 QGYAENTALPSPWDI
-582 TPPTITSVTSRP
+582 APPTITSIASRP
-594 GYLSDG
+594 SVLSDG
-600 SLISEVLV
+600 SLVSDVLV
-608 QWTPLTDAAQLA
+608 TWTALTSAAERA
-620 GQVEVQWLVPGFEIQ
+620 GRVEVQWLVPGFEIQ
-635 SVRVPGDMSEAVLTG
+635 TVSVSGDMTQAVLPG
-650 VPESSVIIVRARIL
+650 VPEGAVIIIRARVV
-664 TAVAVSGWS
+664 TAVAVSNWCIH
-673 AQVSCTVPAAGVVPA
+673 QYYEVPQAGVVPA

-695 TLAADN
+695 TLAADS
-701 TRIFTFAYTTTT
+701 TRIFTFAYTST
-713 PPIDLAGAVIRFK
+713 PVPPDLAGAVIRFK

-732 ELWAAM
+732 ETWAGMA
-738 SPLHEGVLTNSP
+738 PLHDGVLTNSP
-750 IETTAGDP
+750 IETTAGDA

-765 KARTRSGIESS
+765 KARSRSGLESS
-776 DATVHYVDIVL
+776 DASVRYVDIVL
-787 PAIGADQ
+787 PAIGGDQ
-794 IVAILTTPIF
+794 IVVSLTTPVF
-804 SVPSSSSGVV
+804 SVPATSAGVV
-814 TTFTTLTGTF
+814 TTFTTQTGTF

-839 SVQSDPSSLGVTI
+839 SVQSDASATGVTI
-852 DSGTG
+852 NPSTG
-857 VYSLAFPGSPSG
+857 VYSLAFPGSPTG
-869 WWTAATPSATVRLR
+869 WWTDSTPSATVRLR
-883 AALTADPAAYRE
+883 AALTADPTAYRE
-895 IDLVVSK
+895 VDLVIQK
-902 SMAGAD
+902 AMAGA
-908 AQAIKMNTTAGSMS
+908 
-922 YDTAGTAY
+922 
-930 PAAQTITLT
+930 P
-939 LTRIPT
+939 
-945 SLAGTA
+945 
-951 TWVAT
+951 
-956 AYDSTLTSLG
+956 
-966 TVTLGGSGDTRTLTS
+966 
-981 AQFIAPSGTFN
+981 
-992 NAVQYVNVVA
+992 
-1002 TLDTLTANQGIVR
+1002 
-1015 LTDGQEAIISFLTNP
+1015 
-1030 AVTLPAS
+1030 
-1037 SAGVV
+1037 
-1042 TSWAAATGTFQ
+1042 
-1053 VWQGNTNVTSGIT
+1053 
-1066 YAIQSNPST
+1066 
-1075 LWATIHATTG
+1075 
-1085 VYSVSGQT
+1085 
-1093 SWADAS
+1093 
-1099 GSTSITFRATHTAS
+1099 
-1113 GAYRDAVF
+1113 
-1121 TLAKAVTGAAG
+1121 G

-1316 GVYSVTASGSWA
+1316 GVYSVTAAGSWA

-1374 VYEIEPSPS
+1374 VYEIEPSVS
-1383 SVSRNNIGVATPSS
+1383 SVARNNIGVVTPSS
-1397 VTFAAYSKTGSAA
+1397 VTFYAYSKTGSAA
-1410 RVAFSGR
+1410 RAAFSGR

-1435 SNESSKTY
+1435 SNESSTTY

-1450 AIRVKLYANGSLSP
+1450 AIRVKLYANGSFSP

-1558 SAWADPGAVIDGN
+1558 SAWVDPGTVIDGN

-1583 KSGSTISTSGV
+1583 KSGSTIGTSNV
-1594 SFGLGVSWGPGSS
+1594 SFGLGVSWGPGTAV
-1607 PSGGYFH
+1607 SGGYFH
-1614 STVSTSFALV
+1614 STSSAQFALV
-1624 ADNVAGGYSIA
+1624 CDNIGGGYSIA

-1647 FVGGGGWTG
+1647 FAGGGGWTG
-1656 YTTSGGVTSGG
+1656 HTTTGGVTRGG
-1667 TYATTGFIATGTAGG
+1667 TYTTYGFIATGTAGG
-1682 IFRYGSTAE
+1682 IFQYGTTTE
-1691 ARLGETTGGNV
+1691 ARLGT
-1702 SAGRF
+1702 SAYAGKF
-1707 TQGSYVGLLGTAS
+1707 
-1720 AAVKAS
+1720 S
-1726 YSTTQVVSLG
+1726 YSTSYDAVLGDATNSIAVRARAGVSGAYTRSVSLCDPN
-1736 TSSYAVDIT
+1736 YALYVDNGATRVQYFACNNATPQGAYALST
-1745 AGSMRYNGVIL
+1745 ASTDLTTVVALCNQIRQALINNGIC
-1756 DSPPASANYYLNGNG
+1756 S
-1771 DWKNLLYLG
+1771 
-1780 TGGKVATWDGSAKP
+1780 
-1794 GDNNTTNTWAQISI
+1794 
-1808 SGTEYLIPVWA
+1808 
-1819 I
+1819 

>member
-1 MPAFVVA
+1 MPAFLAA
-8 GIEMLGAALLGW
+8 GISALGAWMLGA
-20 GAGAIGAAVMFYAT
+20 GAGLAGAAVMFYAT

-165 HVPEPAIVV
+165 HVPEAASVT
-174 VTRHGEASTEAGGQ
+174 VTRPGEASTEPGGQ
-188 YNTIRVEHT
+188 YNTIPVAHT

-206 DSLGG
+206 DALGG
-211 IVSYQYNA
+211 TVSYQYNA

-224 RIRSYLGTST
+224 RIRSYLGTAS

-276 PSVSAIIRGA
+276 PTITAVIRGA
-286 KLYDPR
+286 KVYDPR
-292 TATTVWSENP
+292 TATTAWSENP

-502 VVLPFKLSAYRVELF
+502 VVLPFKLSAYRAELF

-529 TAKTFMVLGREW
+529 SAKTFMVLGREW
-541 AGDGSILLTLKETT
+541 SGDGSILLTLKETT

-839 SVQSDPSSLGVTI
+839 TVQSDPSSTGATI
-852 DSGTG
+852 NASTG

-869 WWTAATPSATVRLR
+869 WWTASTPSATVRLR
-883 AALTADPAAYRE
+883 AALTADPTAYRE
-895 IDLVVSK
+895 IDLVIQKAMSGV
-902 SMAGAD
+902 D
-908 AQAIKMNTTAGSMS
+908 AQALKMSTTAGTMS
-922 YDTAGTAY
+922 YDTAGAAY
-930 PAAQTITLT
+930 PGAQTLTLT

-945 SLAGTA
+945 TLAGTA
-951 TWVAT
+951 SWVAT
-956 AYDSTLTSLG
+956 AYDSNLASLG

-981 AQFIAPSGTFN
+981 AQFIAPGGTFN

-1030 AVTLPAS
+1030 AVTLPAT

-1132 APGTV
+1132 
-1137 PDSIRLDA
+1137 S
-1145 SVLAFS
+1145 
-1151 FDTAGTAYPA
+1151 
-1161 AQSSVITL
+1161 
-1169 TREPGTIAGTATWSA
+1169 
-1184 TAFDSSGGQIG
+1184 
-1195 TTGTV
+1195 
-1200 GLTGSGDS
+1200 
-1208 RTLTTGNFIAPGG
+1208 
-1221 SFSNNVYYVNV
+1221 
-1232 TATLGALSKTVRV
+1232 
-1245 IRITDGVEPILS
+1245 
-1257 FLTAPSVTLP
+1257 
-1267 ASSAGVV
+1267 
-1274 SSWAAATGDF
+1274 
-1284 QVWQGGVEV
+1284 
-1293 TSGITYA
+1293 
-1300 IQSNP
+1300 
-1305 STLTASINSST
+1305 
-1316 GVYSVTASGSWA
+1316 
-1328 NGSNTT
+1328 NGSNG
-1334 SITFRA
+1334 SN
-1340 THTATGATR
+1340 
-1349 DAVLTLA
+1349 
-1356 KALAGGTGSAGA
+1356 GTNGTNGTN
-1368 PGADAV
+1368 GADAV

-1383 SVSRNNIGVATPSS
+1383 SVARNNIGVATPSA
-1397 VTFAAYSKTGSAA
+1397 VTFYAYSKTGSAA
-1410 RVAFSGR
+1410 RAAFSGR

-1423 IDPTWTGQYTSV
+1423 IDPTWTGKYTSV
-1435 SNESSKTY
+1435 SNESSTTY

-1490 TAVYGTVTSGAVNWT
+1490 TAVYGTVTGSAVNWS

-1534 DLVTLFDANP
+1534 DLVTLFDTSP

-1583 KSGSTISTSGV
+1583 KSGSTIGTSNV
-1594 SFGLGVSWGPGSS
+1594 SFGLGVSWGPGTAV
-1607 PSGGYFH
+1607 SGGYFH
-1614 STVSTSFALV
+1614 STSSAQFALV
-1624 ADNVAGGYSIA
+1624 CDNIGGGYSIA

-1647 FVGGGGWTG
+1647 FAGGGGWTG
-1656 YTTSGGVTSGG
+1656 HTTTGGVTSGG
-1667 TYATTGFIATGTAGG
+1667 TYTTYGFIATGTAGG

-1771 DWKNLLYLG
+1771 DWKNLLHLG

-1794 GDNNTTNTWAQISI
+1794 GDNNTTNTWAQIGI
-1808 SGTEYLIPVWA
+1808 GGTEYLIPVWA

>member
-1 MPAFVVA
+1 MPALVVA
-8 GIEMLGAALLGW
+8 GIEMLGAALLGA
-20 GAGAIGAAVMFYAT
+20 GAGAIGAAVMFYAA
-34 EIATAVILAGGLAYS
+34 EIATVAILAGGLAYS
-49 SSQKSKAARAA
+49 QSQKSKAERAA
-60 RAAFNASQVDRMVN
+60 RAAYNAAQVDRLVN
-74 VASSVAGRELVLGR
+74 VSSSIASRELVMGR
-88 VRKGGAVF
+88 VRKGGAIF
-96 FKGATGTNN
+96 FKGSVGADNSK
-105 DTFVMCLALAAHE
+105 FVMCIALAAHE
-118 IDAVETVYLN
+118 IDAVETIYLN

-143 PYKMAKLENAQETF
+143 PYRIARLESAQESF
-157 SGSSIVLA
+157 AGSSIVLA
-165 HVPEPAIVV
+165 HVPEAASVV
-174 VTRHGEASTEAGGQ
+174 VTRQTNTGSTEPGAQ
-188 YNTIRVEHT
+188 YDSEIIAHT
-197 LVGSTVTIG
+197 LAGSTVTIG

-211 IVSYQYNA
+211 IVSYQYTA
-219 AVSKV
+219 ATSKV
-224 RIRSYLGTST
+224 KIRSYLGTST

-260 LVCEFTFDET
+260 LICEFDYDET

-276 PSVSAIIRGA
+276 PNVSAVIRGA

-302 ALLARHVMT
+302 ALMVRHVLT
-311 HPQFGKRASITAA
+311 HPQFGKRTSMTAA
-324 EDARITAAANVC
+324 EDARITAAANAC
-336 DTSTVY
+336 DASTVY

-352 ALYTAS
+352 ALYTAA
-358 IVLPFGASARDALDD
+358 IVLPFGGPARDALDD
-373 LAQAMAGQWAYAAG
+373 LAQAMGGQWAYSGG
-387 EFYLRAGGYTASV
+387 EFHLRAGGYTASV
-400 GTLTDTD
+400 LTLTDAD
-407 LAVVTRGAD
+407 LAVVQRDQD
-416 GAENQSPVQIT
+416 GSENQSPVNIT
-427 THKARDQMFNVVT
+427 THRARDQMFNVVT
-440 ATIWDAAQDYKQST
+440 ATIWDAAQDYKQTT

-468 AELVQDVSMPA
+468 VELVQDVQMPA
-479 VSYAPQALHI
+479 VGYAPQALHI
-489 AGIMLRDARDPLA
+489 SGIMLRDARDPMA
-502 VVLPFKLSAYRVELF
+502 VALPFKLSAYRVELF
-517 DTISLTLARYGW
+517 DTISLTLDRYGW
-529 TAKTFMVLGREW
+529 SAKTFIVLGREW
-541 AGDGSILLTLKETT
+541 SGDGSILLTLKETT

-567 QGHAENTALPSPWDI
+567 QGYAENTALPSPWDI
-582 TPPTITSVTSRP
+582 APPTITSIASRP
-594 GYLSDG
+594 SVLSDG
-600 SLISEVLV
+600 SLVSDVLV
-608 QWTPLTDAAQLA
+608 TWTALTSAAERA
-620 GQVEVQWLVPGFEIQ
+620 GRVEVQWLVPGFEIQ
-635 SVRVPGDMSEAVLTG
+635 TVSVSGDMTQAVLPG
-650 VPESSVIIVRARIL
+650 VPEGAVIIIRARVV
-664 TAVAVSGWS
+664 TSVAVSGWC
-673 AQVSCTVPAAGVVPA
+673 AQQSYTVPQAGAVPA
-688 NYDTFTV
+688 NYDVFTV
-695 TLAADN
+695 TLGSDN
-701 TRIFTFAYTTTT
+701 TRIFAFKYTTT
-713 PPIDLAGAVIRFK
+713 PVPSDLAGAVIRFK

-738 SPLHEGVLTNSP
+738 SPLHDGVLTNSP

-765 KARTRSGIESS
+765 KARTRSGLESS
-776 DATVHYVDIVL
+776 DASVRYVDIVL

-794 IVAILTTPIF
+794 IVALLTTPIF
-804 SVPSSSSGVV
+804 SVPSSSAGVV

-902 SMAGAD
+902 SMAGA
-908 AQAIKMNTTAGSMS
+908 
-922 YDTAGTAY
+922 
-930 PAAQTITLT
+930 
-939 LTRIPT
+939 
-945 SLAGTA
+945 
-951 TWVAT
+951 
-956 AYDSTLTSLG
+956 
-966 TVTLGGSGDTRTLTS
+966 
-981 AQFIAPSGTFN
+981 
-992 NAVQYVNVVA
+992 
-1002 TLDTLTANQGIVR
+1002 
-1015 LTDGQEAIISFLTNP
+1015 
-1030 AVTLPAS
+1030 
-1037 SAGVV
+1037 AGV
-1042 TSWAAATGTFQ
+1042 A
-1053 VWQGNTNVTSGIT
+1053 
-1066 YAIQSNPST
+1066 
-1075 LWATIHATTG
+1075 
-1085 VYSVSGQT
+1085 
-1093 SWADAS
+1093 ADA
-1099 GSTSITFRATHTAS
+1099 
-1113 GAYRDAVF
+1113 
-1121 TLAKAVTGAAG
+1121 
-1132 APGTV
+1132 
-1137 PDSIRLDA
+1137 IRLDA
-1145 SVLAFS
+1145 SALAFA

-1184 TAFDSSGGQIG
+1184 TAFDSSGGQVG

-1232 TATLGALSKTVRV
+1232 TATLGALSKTVRI
-1245 IRITDGVEPILS
+1245 IRITDGIEPILS
-1257 FLTAPSVTLP
+1257 FLTNPAVTLP

-1316 GVYSVTASGSWA
+1316 GVYSVTAAGSWA

-1374 VYEIEPSPS
+1374 VYEIEPSVR
-1383 SVSRNNIGVATPSS
+1383 SVARNNIGVVTPSS
-1397 VTFAAYSKTGSAA
+1397 VTFYAYSKTGSAA
-1410 RVAFSGR
+1410 RAAFSGR

-1435 SNESSKTY
+1435 SNESSTTY

-1450 AIRVKLYANGSLSP
+1450 AIRVKLYPNGTLTP
-1464 LLQQVTVPVV
+1464 LLQQITVPVV

-1558 SAWADPGAVIDGN
+1558 SAWVDPGTVIDGN

-1583 KSGSTISTSGV
+1583 KSGSTIGTSNV
-1594 SFGLGVSWGPGSS
+1594 SFGLGVSWGPGTAV
-1607 PSGGYFH
+1607 SGGYFH
-1614 STVSTSFALV
+1614 STSSAQFALV
-1624 ADNVAGGYSIA
+1624 CDNIGGGYSIA

-1647 FVGGGGWTG
+1647 FAGGGGWTG

-1667 TYATTGFIATGTAGG
+1667 TYTTSGFIATGTAGG

-1771 DWKNLLYLG
+1771 DWGNLLYLG